1 MDSTTSW
8 YYFYLFFIFCPV
20 IKRMNNMR
28 IEKINEECKSKS
40 SFVSPSPK
48 AKESGIL
55 VFIDD
60 PMIIDIS

>member
-1 MDSTTSW
+1 
-8 YYFYLFFIFCPV
+8 
-20 IKRMNNMR
+20 MNNMR